1 MTMIPREGRDA
12 MPAHKSTPTGPRATE
27 ALRLLTLAALVAND
41 MNWLRTSREWGVAR
55 STLHDWWNALDDDE
69 RADLKTSSIM
79 DTLKGWKTVQ
89 SMAVQRL
96 IAKLAENGDIK
107 VHDLAVVAGIAAD
120 KVMKAEGVPD
130 EHTITVSPGDIAS
143 EIENMLR
150 KVSGVRSK
158 PTQGDKADTV
168 EGYMV

>member
-1 MTMIPREGRDA
+1 
-12 MPAHKSTPTGPRATE
+12 MPAHKATPAGPRATE
-27 ALRLLTLAALVAND
+27 ALRYLTLAALVAND
-41 MNWLRTSREWGVAR
+41 MNYSRTSREWGVAR
-55 STLHDWWNALDDDE
+55 PTLHDWWNALDEDE
-69 RADLKTSSIM
+69 RSDLKTSSIM

-96 IAKLAENGDIK
+96 IAKLAENTDIK

-120 KVMKAEGVPD
+120 KVMKAEGVPE

-143 EIENMLR
+143 EIEGMLR

-158 PTQGDKADTV
+158 PTHAVGSDAREQHMA
-168 EGYMV
+168 